1 MYAKSKKNNFKE
13 ESICITVKNKELTY
27 KILNDVPINNF
38 IQGHCCLKSERG
50 EFGRITIYDAINYKA
65 IVREMK
71 SDKILKEYENFKEL
85 AEDGWVV
92 D

>member
-1 MYAKSKKNNFKE
+1 MHYSKKTK
-13 ESICITVKNKELTY
+13 KLTY
-27 KILNDVPINNF
+27 KILNDMPINNF
-38 IQGHCCLKSERG
+38 LLGHCCLKSERG
-50 EFGRITIYDAINYKA
+50 EFGRITIDDAINYKA